1 MDRFLCIQAF
11 VRVAESH
18 SFANAARQLG
28 VTPSVITH
36 RIKQLETFV
45 ETPLFHRSTRTV
57 TLSEAGARFFAECA
71 ELVTQIDSMTDR
83 MRLAQGTPSGML
95 RVQVLPGFAIGHLGR
110 AIKDFSAAYPD
121 INIDITVSDKA
132 ANPVDEG
139 YDVAFE
145 IFRSGSETLIERP
158 LFPIRRLFCAAP
170 QYLKKAGAPQRPADL
185 LRHSLGIYS
194 GYPTRN
200 RWNFRRGAEE
210 VDIEL
215 PARIR
220 SNSVHLLHDFALT
233 GGGITC
239 LPTLVCGRDIV
250 LRNLVPL
257 LTEYALPPLELLAIY
272 PTTQR
277 GAVKVRL
284 LVEFITK
291 RFSGEP
297 EWDQALRNVFPPR
310 AQSRASGSA
319 CTPTCVSRPSRSSA
333 SRKPPPR

>member
-1 MDRFLCIQAF
+1 VDRFLCIQAF

-28 VTPSVITH
+28 VSPSVITH

-57 TLSEAGARFFAECA
+57 TLSEAGTRFFNECA
-71 ELVTQIDSMTDR
+71 DLVIRIDSMTDR

-110 AIKDFSAAYPD
+110 ALKEFSAAYPD

-145 IFRSGSETLIERP
+145 IFRSGSEALIERP
-158 LFPIRRLFCAAP
+158 LFPVRRLFCASP
-170 QYLKKAGAPQRPADL
+170 QYLDKAGTPVRPVDL

-200 RWNFRRGAEE
+200 RWSFRRGEEE
-210 VDIEL
+210 VEVEL

-220 SNSVHLLHDFALT
+220 SNSVHLLHDFAMT
-233 GGGITC
+233 GGGIAC

-250 LRNLVPL
+250 SRKLVPL
-257 LTEYALPPLELLAIY
+257 LTEYELPPLELLAIY
-272 PTTQR
+272 PPTQR

-297 EWDQALRNVFPPR
+297 EWDRALRNVLPAR
-310 AQSRASGSA
+310 AQGRFSGS
-319 CTPTCVSRPSRSSA
+319 RSLRSA
-333 SRKPPPR
+333 GARKPLAR

>member
-1 MDRFLCIQAF
+1 M
-11 VRVAESH
+11 RVAESQ

-28 VTPSVITH
+28 VTPSVITN
-36 RIKQLETFV
+36 RIKQLETFI

-57 TLSEAGARFFAECA
+57 TLSEAGTKFFEECA
-71 ELVTQIDSMTDR
+71 DLITQIDSVTDR
-83 MRLAQGTPSGML
+83 MRLAQATPSGML
-95 RVQVLPGFAIGHLGR
+95 RVQVLPGFALGHLGR

-121 INIDITVSDKA
+121 INIDITVSDKS

-139 YDVAFE
+139 YDVAFQ

-158 LFPIRRLFCAAP
+158 LFPVRRLFCASP
-170 QYLKKAGAPQRPADL
+170 QYIKKAGAPQRPADL

-200 RWNFRRGAEE
+200 RWFFRRGDEE
-210 VDIEL
+210 ITIEL
-215 PARIR
+215 PAKIR
-220 SNSVHLLHDFALT
+220 SNSVHLLHDFART

-239 LPTLVCGRDIV
+239 LPTLVCGQDLM

-257 LTEYALPPLELLAIY
+257 LTDYELPPLELLAIY

-277 GAVKVRL
+277 RAVKVKL
-284 LVEFITK
+284 LVEFIAK

-297 EWDQALRNVFPPR
+297 EWDQALRKLTP
-310 AQSRASGSA
+310 QSAGPVPNAPTSTSA
-319 CTPTCVSRPSRSSA
+319 
-333 SRKPPPR
+333 

>member
-1 MDRFLCIQAF
+1 VDRFLCIQAF
-11 VRVAESH
+11 VRVAESQ

-28 VTPSVITH
+28 VTPSVITN
-36 RIKQLETFV
+36 RIKQLETFI

-57 TLSEAGARFFAECA
+57 TLSEAGTKFFEECA
-71 ELVTQIDSMTDR
+71 DLITQIDSVTDR
-83 MRLAQGTPSGML
+83 MRLAQATPSGML
-95 RVQVLPGFAIGHLGR
+95 RVQVLPGFALGHLGR

-121 INIDITVSDKA
+121 INIDITVSDKT

-139 YDVAFE
+139 YDVAFQ
-145 IFRSGSETLIERP
+145 IFRTGSETLIERP
-158 LFPIRRLFCAAP
+158 LFPVRRLFCASP
-170 QYLKKAGAPQRPADL
+170 QYIKKAGAPQRPADL

-200 RWNFRRGAEE
+200 RWFFRRGDEE
-210 VDIEL
+210 ITIEL

-220 SNSVHLLHDFALT
+220 SNSVHLLHDFART

-239 LPTLVCGRDIV
+239 LPTLVCGQDLM

-257 LTEYALPPLELLAIY
+257 LTDYELPPLELLAIY

-277 GAVKVRL
+277 RAVKVKL
-284 LVEFITK
+284 LVEFIAK

-297 EWDQALRNVFPPR
+297 EWDQALRKL
-310 AQSRASGSA
+310 
-319 CTPTCVSRPSRSSA
+319 TP
-333 SRKPPPR
+333 

>member
-1 MDRFLCIQAF
+1 M
-11 VRVAESH
+11 RVAESQ

-28 VTPSVITH
+28 VTPSVITN
-36 RIKQLETFV
+36 RIKQLETFI

-57 TLSEAGARFFAECA
+57 TLSEAGTKFFEECA
-71 ELVTQIDSMTDR
+71 DLITQIDSVTDR
-83 MRLAQGTPSGML
+83 MRLAQATPSGML

-121 INIDITVSDKA
+121 INIDITVSDKS

-139 YDVAFE
+139 YDVAFQ

-158 LFPIRRLFCAAP
+158 LFPVRRLFCAAP
-170 QYLKKAGAPQRPADL
+170 QYIKKAGAPQRPADL

-200 RWNFRRGAEE
+200 RWFFRRGDEE
-210 VDIEL
+210 INIEL
-215 PARIR
+215 PAKIR
-220 SNSVHLLHDFALT
+220 SNSVHLLHDFART

-239 LPTLVCGRDIV
+239 LPTLVCGQDLM

-257 LTEYALPPLELLAIY
+257 LTDYELPPLELLAIY

-277 GAVKVRL
+277 RAVKVKL
-284 LVEFITK
+284 LVEFIAK

-297 EWDQALRNVFPPR
+297 EWDQALRKLTP
-310 AQSRASGSA
+310 QSAGPVPNAPTSTSA
-319 CTPTCVSRPSRSSA
+319 
-333 SRKPPPR
+333 

>member
-11 VRVAESH
+11 VRVAESQ

-28 VTPSVITH
+28 VTPSVITN
-36 RIKQLETFV
+36 RIKQLETFI

-57 TLSEAGARFFAECA
+57 TLSEAGTKFFEECA
-71 ELVTQIDSMTDR
+71 DLITQIDSVTDR
-83 MRLAQGTPSGML
+83 MRLAQATPSGML
-95 RVQVLPGFAIGHLGR
+95 RVQVLPGFALGHLGR

-139 YDVAFE
+139 YDVAFQ

-158 LFPIRRLFCAAP
+158 LFPVRRLFCASP

-200 RWNFRRGAEE
+200 RWLFRRGDEE
-210 VDIEL
+210 ITIEL
-215 PARIR
+215 PAKIR
-220 SNSVHLLHDFALT
+220 SNSVHLLHDFART

-239 LPTLVCGRDIV
+239 LPTLVCGQDLM

-257 LTEYALPPLELLAIY
+257 LTDYELPPLELLAIY

-277 GAVKVRL
+277 RAVKVKL
-284 LVEFITK
+284 LVEFIAK

-297 EWDQALRNVFPPR
+297 EWDQALRKLTP
-310 AQSRASGSA
+310 QSPGPATN
-319 CTPTCVSRPSRSSA
+319 TPTSTSA
-333 SRKPPPR
+333 

>member
-1 MDRFLCIQAF
+1 MGSRASELDRFLCIQAF

-28 VTPSVITH
+28 VSPSVITH
-36 RIKQLETFV
+36 RVKQLETFV
-45 ETPLFHRSTRTV
+45 ETPLFHRSTRSV
-57 TLSEAGARFFAECA
+57 TLSEAGTRFFNECVD
-71 ELVTQIDSMTDR
+71 LVTRIDSMTDR

-110 AIKDFSAAYPD
+110 ALKEFSAAYPD
-121 INIDITVSDKA
+121 INIDITVSDNA

-158 LFPIRRLFCAAP
+158 LFPVRRLFCASP
-170 QYLKKAGAPQRPADL
+170 QYLKKAGTPQRPTDL
-185 LRHSLGIYS
+185 LRHPLGIYS

-200 RWNFRRGAEE
+200 RWKFRRGEEE

-220 SNSVHLLHDFALT
+220 SNSVHLLHDFAMT

-239 LPTLVCGRDIV
+239 LPTLVCGRDIG

-257 LTEYALPPLELLAIY
+257 LTEYELPPLELLAIY

-284 LVEFITK
+284 LVEFITR

-297 EWDQALRNVFPPR
+297 EWDRALRNVVPPR
-310 AQSRASGSA
+310 AQPRG
-319 CTPTCVSRPSRSSA
+319 SA
-333 SRKPPPR
+333 SRPLRSAAARRPPGR

>member
-1 MDRFLCIQAF
+1 M
-11 VRVAESH
+11 RVAESQ

-28 VTPSVITH
+28 VTPSVITN
-36 RIKQLETFV
+36 RIKQLETFI

-57 TLSEAGARFFAECA
+57 TLSEAGTKFFEECA
-71 ELVTQIDSMTDR
+71 DLITQIDSVTDR
-83 MRLAQGTPSGML
+83 MRLAQATPSGML
-95 RVQVLPGFAIGHLGR
+95 RVQVLPGFALGHLGR

-121 INIDITVSDKA
+121 ISIDITVSDKS

-139 YDVAFE
+139 YDVAFQ

-158 LFPIRRLFCAAP
+158 LFPVRRLFCASP
-170 QYLKKAGAPQRPADL
+170 QYIKKAGAPQRPADL

-200 RWNFRRGAEE
+200 RWFFRRGDEE
-210 VDIEL
+210 ITIEL
-215 PARIR
+215 PAKIR
-220 SNSVHLLHDFALT
+220 SNSVHLLHDFART

-239 LPTLVCGRDIV
+239 LPTLVCGQDLM

-257 LTEYALPPLELLAIY
+257 LTDYELPPLDLLAIY

-277 GAVKVRL
+277 RAVKVKL
-284 LVEFITK
+284 LVEFIAK

-297 EWDQALRNVFPPR
+297 EWDQALRKLTPQPP
-310 AQSRASGSA
+310 GPVPN
-319 CTPTCVSRPSRSSA
+319 TPTSTSA
-333 SRKPPPR
+333 

>member
-1 MDRFLCIQAF
+1 VDRFLCIQAF
-11 VRVAESH
+11 VRVAESQ

-28 VTPSVITH
+28 VTPSVITN
-36 RIKQLETFV
+36 RIKQLETFI

-57 TLSEAGARFFAECA
+57 TLSEAGTKFFEECA
-71 ELVTQIDSMTDR
+71 DLITQIDSVTDR
-83 MRLAQGTPSGML
+83 MRLAQATPSGML
-95 RVQVLPGFAIGHLGR
+95 RVQVLPGFALGHLGR

-139 YDVAFE
+139 YDVAFQ

-158 LFPIRRLFCAAP
+158 LFPVRRLFCASP
-170 QYLKKAGAPQRPADL
+170 QYIKKAGAPQRPADL

-200 RWNFRRGAEE
+200 RWFFRRGDEE
-210 VDIEL
+210 ITIEL
-215 PARIR
+215 PAKIR
-220 SNSVHLLHDFALT
+220 SNSVHLLHDFART

-239 LPTLVCGRDIV
+239 LPTLVCGQDLM

-257 LTEYALPPLELLAIY
+257 LTDYELPPLELLAIY

-277 GAVKVRL
+277 RAVKVKL
-284 LVEFITK
+284 LVEFIAK

-297 EWDQALRNVFPPR
+297 EWDQALRKLTP
-310 AQSRASGSA
+310 QSAGPMPNAPTSTSA
-319 CTPTCVSRPSRSSA
+319 
-333 SRKPPPR
+333 

>member
-1 MDRFLCIQAF
+1 VDRFLCIQAF
-11 VRVAESH
+11 VRVAESQ

-28 VTPSVITH
+28 VTPSVITN
-36 RIKQLETFV
+36 RIKQLETFI

-57 TLSEAGARFFAECA
+57 TLSDAGTKFFEECA
-71 ELVTQIDSMTDR
+71 DLITQIDSVTDR
-83 MRLAQGTPSGML
+83 MRLAQATPSGML
-95 RVQVLPGFAIGHLGR
+95 RVQVLPGFALGHLGR

-139 YDVAFE
+139 YDVAFQ

-158 LFPIRRLFCAAP
+158 LFPVRRLFCASP
-170 QYLKKAGAPQRPADL
+170 QYIKKAGAPQRPADL

-200 RWNFRRGAEE
+200 RWFFRRGDEE
-210 VDIEL
+210 ITIEL
-215 PARIR
+215 PAKIR
-220 SNSVHLLHDFALT
+220 SNSVHLLHDFART

-239 LPTLVCGRDIV
+239 LPTLVCGQDLM

-257 LTEYALPPLELLAIY
+257 LTDYELPPLELLAIY

-277 GAVKVRL
+277 RAVKVKL
-284 LVEFITK
+284 LVEFIAK

-297 EWDQALRNVFPPR
+297 EWDQALRKLTP
-310 AQSRASGSA
+310 QSAGPVPNAPTSTSA
-319 CTPTCVSRPSRSSA
+319 
-333 SRKPPPR
+333 

>member
-1 MDRFLCIQAF
+1 
-11 VRVAESH
+11 VRVAESQ

-28 VTPSVITH
+28 VTPSVITN
-36 RIKQLETFV
+36 RIKQLETFI

-57 TLSEAGARFFAECA
+57 TLSEAGTKFFEECA
-71 ELVTQIDSMTDR
+71 DLITQIDSVTDR
-83 MRLAQGTPSGML
+83 MRLAQATPSGML
-95 RVQVLPGFAIGHLGR
+95 RVQVLPGFALGHLGR

-139 YDVAFE
+139 YDVAFQ

-158 LFPIRRLFCAAP
+158 LFPVRRLFCASP
-170 QYLKKAGAPQRPADL
+170 QYIKKAGAPQRPADL

-200 RWNFRRGAEE
+200 RWFFRRGDEE
-210 VDIEL
+210 ITIEL
-215 PARIR
+215 PAKIR
-220 SNSVHLLHDFALT
+220 SNSVHLLHDFART

-239 LPTLVCGRDIV
+239 LPTLVCGQDLM

-257 LTEYALPPLELLAIY
+257 LTDYELPPLELLAIY

-277 GAVKVRL
+277 RAVKVKL
-284 LVEFITK
+284 LVEFIAK

-297 EWDQALRNVFPPR
+297 EWDQALRKLTPP
-310 AQSRASGSA
+310 SA
-319 CTPTCVSRPSRSSA
+319 GPVPSTPTSTSA
-333 SRKPPPR
+333 

>member
-11 VRVAESH
+11 VRVAESQ

-28 VTPSVITH
+28 VTPSVITN
-36 RIKQLETFV
+36 RIKQLETFI

-57 TLSEAGARFFAECA
+57 TLSEAGTKFFEECA
-71 ELVTQIDSMTDR
+71 DLITQIDSVTDR
-83 MRLAQGTPSGML
+83 MRLAQATPSGML

-139 YDVAFE
+139 YDVAFQ

-158 LFPIRRLFCAAP
+158 LFPVRRLFCASP

-200 RWNFRRGAEE
+200 RWLFRRGDEE
-210 VDIEL
+210 ITIEL
-215 PARIR
+215 PAKIR
-220 SNSVHLLHDFALT
+220 SNSVHLLHDFART

-239 LPTLVCGRDIV
+239 LPTLVCGQDLM

-257 LTEYALPPLELLAIY
+257 LTDYELPPLELLAIY

-277 GAVKVRL
+277 RAVKVKL
-284 LVEFITK
+284 LVEFIAK

-297 EWDQALRNVFPPR
+297 EWDQALRKLTP
-310 AQSRASGSA
+310 QSPGPATN
-319 CTPTCVSRPSRSSA
+319 TPTSTSA
-333 SRKPPPR
+333 

>member
-1 MDRFLCIQAF
+1 
-11 VRVAESH
+11 VRVAESQ

-28 VTPSVITH
+28 VTPSVITN
-36 RIKQLETFV
+36 RIKQLETFI

-57 TLSEAGARFFAECA
+57 TLSEAGTRFFEECA
-71 ELVTQIDSMTDR
+71 DLITQIDSVTDR
-83 MRLAQGTPSGML
+83 MRLAQATPSGML
-95 RVQVLPGFAIGHLGR
+95 RVQVLPGFALGHLGR
-110 AIKDFSAAYPD
+110 AIKDFSGAYPD

-139 YDVAFE
+139 YDVAFQ

-158 LFPIRRLFCAAP
+158 LFPVRRLFCASP
-170 QYLKKAGAPQRPADL
+170 QYIKKAGAPQRPADL

-200 RWNFRRGAEE
+200 RWFFRRGDEE
-210 VDIEL
+210 ITIEL
-215 PARIR
+215 PAKIR
-220 SNSVHLLHDFALT
+220 SNSVHLLHDFART

-239 LPTLVCGRDIV
+239 LPTLVCGQDLM

-257 LTEYALPPLELLAIY
+257 LTDYELPPLELLAIY

-277 GAVKVRL
+277 RAVKVKL
-284 LVEFITK
+284 LVEFIAK

-297 EWDQALRNVFPPR
+297 EWDQALRKLTP
-310 AQSRASGSA
+310 QSSGPVSNN
-319 CTPTCVSRPSRSSA
+319 PT
-333 SRKPPPR
+333 

>member
-11 VRVAESH
+11 VRVAESQ

-28 VTPSVITH
+28 VTPSVITN
-36 RIKQLETFV
+36 RIKQLETFI

-57 TLSEAGARFFAECA
+57 TLSEAGTKFFEECA
-71 ELVTQIDSMTDR
+71 DLITQIDSVTDR
-83 MRLAQGTPSGML
+83 MRLAQATPSGML
-95 RVQVLPGFAIGHLGR
+95 RVQVLPGFALGHLGR

-139 YDVAFE
+139 YDVAFQ

-158 LFPIRRLFCAAP
+158 LFPVRRLFCASP
-170 QYLKKAGAPQRPADL
+170 QYIKKAGAPQRPADL

-200 RWNFRRGAEE
+200 RWFFRRGDEE
-210 VDIEL
+210 ITIEL
-215 PARIR
+215 PAKIR
-220 SNSVHLLHDFALT
+220 SNSVHLLHDFART

-239 LPTLVCGRDIV
+239 LPTLVCGQDLM

-257 LTEYALPPLELLAIY
+257 LTDYELPPLELLAIY

-277 GAVKVRL
+277 RAVKVKL
-284 LVEFITK
+284 LVEFIAK

-297 EWDQALRNVFPPR
+297 EWDQALRKLTP
-310 AQSRASGSA
+310 QSAGPVPNAPTSTSA
-319 CTPTCVSRPSRSSA
+319 
-333 SRKPPPR
+333 

>member
-1 MDRFLCIQAF
+1 M
-11 VRVAESH
+11 RVAESQ

-28 VTPSVITH
+28 VTPSVITN
-36 RIKQLETFV
+36 RIKQLETFI

-57 TLSEAGARFFAECA
+57 TLSEAGTRFFEECA
-71 ELVTQIDSMTDR
+71 DLITQIDSVTDR
-83 MRLAQGTPSGML
+83 MRLAQATPSGML
-95 RVQVLPGFAIGHLGR
+95 RVQVLPGFALGHLGR

-139 YDVAFE
+139 YDVAFQ

-158 LFPIRRLFCAAP
+158 LFPVRRLFCASP
-170 QYLKKAGAPQRPADL
+170 QYIKKAGAPQRPADL

-200 RWNFRRGAEE
+200 RWFFRRGDEE
-210 VDIEL
+210 ITIEL
-215 PARIR
+215 PAKIR
-220 SNSVHLLHDFALT
+220 SNSVHLLHDFART

-239 LPTLVCGRDIV
+239 LPTLVCGQDLM

-257 LTEYALPPLELLAIY
+257 LTDYELPPLELLAIY

-277 GAVKVRL
+277 RAVKVKL
-284 LVEFITK
+284 LVEFIAK

-297 EWDQALRNVFPPR
+297 EWDQALRKLTPP
-310 AQSRASGSA
+310 SA
-319 CTPTCVSRPSRSSA
+319 GPVPSTPTSTSA
-333 SRKPPPR
+333 

>member
-1 MDRFLCIQAF
+1 
-11 VRVAESH
+11 VRVAESQ

-28 VTPSVITH
+28 VTPSVITN
-36 RIKQLETFV
+36 RIKQLETFI

-57 TLSEAGARFFAECA
+57 TLSEAGTRFFEECA
-71 ELVTQIDSMTDR
+71 DLITQIDSVTDR
-83 MRLAQGTPSGML
+83 MRLAQATPSGML
-95 RVQVLPGFAIGHLGR
+95 RVQVLPGFALGHLGR

-139 YDVAFE
+139 YDVAFQ

-158 LFPIRRLFCAAP
+158 LFPVRRLFCASP
-170 QYLKKAGAPQRPADL
+170 QYIKKAGAPQRPADL

-200 RWNFRRGAEE
+200 RWFFRRGDEE
-210 VDIEL
+210 ITIEL
-215 PARIR
+215 PAKIR
-220 SNSVHLLHDFALT
+220 SNSVHLLHDFART

-239 LPTLVCGRDIV
+239 LPTLVCGQDLM

-257 LTEYALPPLELLAIY
+257 LTDYELPPLELLAIY

-277 GAVKVRL
+277 RAVKVKL
-284 LVEFITK
+284 LVEFIAK

-297 EWDQALRNVFPPR
+297 EWDQALRKLTPP
-310 AQSRASGSA
+310 SA
-319 CTPTCVSRPSRSSA
+319 GPVPSTPTSTSA
-333 SRKPPPR
+333 

>member
-11 VRVAESH
+11 VQVAESQ

-28 VTPSVITH
+28 VTPSVMTN
-36 RIKQLETFV
+36 RIKQLETFL
-45 ETPLFHRSTRTV
+45 ETPLFHRSSRSV
-57 TLSEAGARFFAECA
+57 TLSEAGTKFFEECA
-71 ELVTQIDSMTDR
+71 NLINQIDSVTDR
-83 MRLAQGTPSGML
+83 MRLAHATPSGML
-95 RVQVLPGFAIGHLGR
+95 RVQVLPGFALGHLGR

-121 INIDITVSDKA
+121 INIDITVSDKS

-139 YDVAFE
+139 YDVAFQ
-145 IFRSGSETLIERP
+145 IFRTGSETLIERP
-158 LFPIRRLFCAAP
+158 LFPVRRLFCASP
-170 QYLKKAGAPQRPADL
+170 QYIKKAGAPQRPADL

-200 RWNFRRGAEE
+200 RWFFRRGDEE
-210 VDIEL
+210 ITIEL

-220 SNSVHLLHDFALT
+220 SNSVHLLHDFART

-239 LPTLVCGRDIV
+239 LPTLVCGQDLM

-257 LTEYALPPLELLAIY
+257 LTDYELPPLELLAIY

-277 GAVKVRL
+277 RAVKVKL
-284 LVEFITK
+284 LVEFIAK

-297 EWDQALRNVFPPR
+297 EWDQALRKLTPQPP
-310 AQSRASGSA
+310 GPVPN
-319 CTPTCVSRPSRSSA
+319 TPTSTSD
-333 SRKPPPR
+333 